1 MHAHCPAA
9 SVTQA
14 QHLILHGQEL
24 LLLED
29 RPVEKRL
36 ILLVRSA
43 ADGGAPRTGEDGGRT
58 DRVSAAHAAGPRA
71 PPQFLNALQL
81 SPGSIVPRGRL
92 PRRTVS
98 PTQTHRAQRTVSPT
112 QTQRA
117 RTPDGAVLHSEQ
129 SSVPERAGALRGLW
143 RTDESRRRTRLLV
156 PSPVFALPLP
166 LAVLG
171 LQKP

>member
-14 QHLILHGQEL
+14 QHLILHGKEL

-98 PTQTHRAQRTVSPT
+98 PTQT
-112 QTQRA
+112 QRA